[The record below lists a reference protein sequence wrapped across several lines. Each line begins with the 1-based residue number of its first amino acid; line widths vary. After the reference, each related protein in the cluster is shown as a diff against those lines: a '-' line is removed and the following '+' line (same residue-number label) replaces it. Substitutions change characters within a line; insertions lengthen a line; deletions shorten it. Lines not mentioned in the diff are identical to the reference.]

1 MLADERDE
9 LDRILNQAL
18 SAYPEEPMLGI
29 QSRIL
34 RRVRNESLPT
44 QRTAVTTSSWARA
57 LGVGFTVAVVAAG
70 VFWSRNSFVE
80 KPAKPN
86 QTIAE
91 RPSNRVDGAVDATP
105 PAGVSRVH
113 RDIESTVRVRS
124 RRSALP
130 KLDVFPTPRSLTPQE
145 LALVKMA
152 RAVPPKATARPEKTG
167 AAQLEPIQIEA
178 LEIKPLF
185 IGGDEE
191 GDKKER

>member
-9 LDRILNQAL
+9 LDRILNRAL
-18 SAYPEEPMLGI
+18 SAYPAEPMLGI
-29 QSRIL
+29 EARII
-34 RRVRNESLPT
+34 RRVRNEGHPT
-44 QRTAVTTSSWARA
+44 QRTAVAGSFWGRA
-57 LGVGFTVAVVAAG
+57 LGIGLTAAVVAVG
-70 VFWSRNSFVE
+70 VFLSRNSYVE

-86 QTIAE
+86 QTIDE
-91 RPSNRVDGAVDATP
+91 RPTNRGNAVVDAAP
-105 PAGVSRVH
+105 PAEVSR
-113 RDIESTVRVRS
+113 DMEGTIKASS
-124 RRSALP
+124 QRSALP

-152 RAVPPKATARPEKTG
+152 GAVPPKATARPEKTDTV
-167 AAQLEPIQIEA
+167 QLEPIQIEA